1 MKRGII
7 ISIVLATLI
16 QVTVRADEG
25 MWLLNLIGQVNMDE
39 MRAMGLELTAE
50 QIYSINQ
57 ASLKDAVGALDRG
70 SCTAELVS
78 PEGLLLTNHHC
89 GFDEIQYHSSVE
101 HDYLKNGFWAMSREE
116 ELPNE
121 GKTITFLVRV
131 EEVTDQVLP
140 ELSDAMTEDE
150 RNSRIRLLSGAITS
164 EATQGTHYEARVRS
178 MYNGNRFFLFVTET
192 YMDVRLV
199 GAPPESIGKFGGDTD
214 NWMWP
219 RHTGDFSMFR
229 VYTGPDGKPAEYSPD
244 NIPLRSKHYLPIS
257 LNGYEMGD
265 FTMVLGYPGRTS
277 RYMTSWE
284 VQELLDVVNPDRIKI
299 RGLKQDLMM
308 EDMTA
313 DEAVRIQ
320 YAAKYYSSTNYYKYS
335 IGQTKGLLDLKVM
348 EQKEEQQREF
358 ENWVSLSPEREEEY
372 GEALDLIREAVQ
384 GRKELVN
391 ASQYIAET
399 ILRSGNDGGMEAI
412 NFARNLQVLER
423 VMAGE
428 EPDQAEIDYIVDRL
442 REIASDFYKDYH
454 PPTDRK
460 VTAAMI
466 NLLIEDIEDQY
477 LPENVLEVKSK
488 YKGNTENYV
497 DKLFKTS
504 FVTDQE
510 KFMAFLE
517 DPSLKALRKD
527 MAYQAGLAASK
538 YMEIRGMLADYQ
550 DSFDRGSR
558 LYLKGMMEM
567 NPRQEFY
574 SDANSTLRLNYGT
587 VGNYSPRDAV
597 LYLHETTLK
606 GVMEKEDPDNFEF
619 IVPARL
625 KELYLNKDYG
635 KYGKDGKMKV
645 CFTSNNDTT
654 GGNSGSPVINSKGEL
669 LGLVFDGNWESM
681 SGDVAFE
688 KELQKCINVD
698 IRYVLF
704 VIDKFA
710 GATHLVNEMTLV
722 D

>member
-192 YMDVRLV
+192 YLDVRLV

-348 EQKEEQQREF
+348 EQKQEQQREF

-567 NPRQEFY
+567 NPGQEFY